1 MEACALRKLLN
12 RAPEHCLRL
21 IQENDL
27 VLGSSVGEVGCRAN
41 GSKGQND
48 PNNGVRKMSS

>member
-21 IQENDL
+21 IQEKDL
-27 VLGSSVGEVGCRAN
+27 VLGSSVGVVEDMGAPCL
-41 GSKGQND
+41 
-48 PNNGVRKMSS
+48 